1 MSGRAVRYTT
11 CLIVSNFLV
20 LLVFVV
26 FLALGFLL
34 LLFILLLVFSFAL
47 LTFELLFLL
56 VFLFDRLN
64 LPIQLLLLLLIRNPL
79 CFISVRLTEPLV
91 K

>member
-1 MSGRAVRYTT
+1 VGCNT
-11 CLIVSNFLV
+11 CLVIFSFFF

-26 FLALGFLL
+26 FPALGFLL
-34 LLFILLLVFSFAL
+34 LLFNLLLLFSFAL
-47 LTFELLFLL
+47 LMFQPLFLL
-56 VFLFDRLN
+56 VLLFDCFN
-64 LPIQLLLLLLIRNPL
+64 LPVQLLLLLLIRNPL